1 MEIFFAFYKVYIV
14 LYLEYI
20 SYLCQKWA
28 FLYLFSR
35 NYHITIDFVRLVVP
49 EFLILLQ
56 CVCVFCVRT
65 QQTSQVKQIMYYIS
79 RDIFI
84 MEKEGKGYIMTVPT

>member
-1 MEIFFAFYKVYIV
+1 MGIFYTYS
-14 LYLEYI
+14 LE
-20 SYLCQKWA
+20 
-28 FLYLFSR
+28 
-35 NYHITIDFVRLVVP
+35 ITIDFVSLVVP

-56 CVCVFCVRT
+56 CVSVFCVRT

>member
-1 MEIFFAFYKVYIV
+1 MEIFLAVYKLYLV

-20 SYLCQKWA
+20 LYLCQKWA

-35 NYHITIDFVRLVVP
+35 NYYITIDFVSIVP

-56 CVCVFCVRT
+56 CVFVFCVRT

-84 MEKEGKGYIMTVPT
+84 MEKEGKGYIMIVPT